1 MSLLGFLARRWHSGG
16 GEDSAEARPPG
27 RSAAS
32 GERPRGGRLRRPGAR
47 PARGARLFW
56 HELRGELLLYTR
68 SRELAFFTFLLPM
81 VFFVLLG
88 STYGNDTVDG
98 VRGSD
103 FLEAGM
109 IGYGAIS
116 IAFAGLAIVLVIRRE
131 AGILKR
137 LRATPLP
144 AWAYIAAL
152 LSAFLAAF
160 AVEVIGL
167 VILGRLLFDIG
178 VPDRIGSL
186 VLALLIGAIAFC
198 GLGIGLTAL
207 IKSAEGA
214 SAVVNAIY
222 LPMSFLAGAFFSPH
236 HFPAF
241 LRAIA
246 DVLPLTYFLRL
257 VRNVML
263 HGHEIWTQG
272 TNVAVV
278 AAWGLAGVIVAL
290 RAFRWEPHEG

>member
-1 MSLLGFLARRWHSGG
+1 MRLLL
-16 GEDSAEARPPG
+16 
-27 RSAAS
+27 
-32 GERPRGGRLRRPGAR
+32 
-47 PARGARLFW
+47 
-56 HELRGELLLYTR
+56 HELKGELRLYTR

-81 VFFVLLG
+81 IFFVLLG
-88 STYGNDTVDG
+88 STYGHDTVDG
-98 VRGSD
+98 VKGSR
-103 FLEAGM
+103 FLEVGM

-144 AWAYIAAL
+144 AWAYISAVLA
-152 LSAFLAAF
+152 AFLVAF
-160 AVEVIGL
+160 AVEVVGL
-167 VILGRLLFDIG
+167 LVLGRVLFGIG
-178 VPDRIGSL
+178 FPDRIVSL
-186 VLALLIGAIAFC
+186 VLALLLGAVSFC
-198 GLGIGLTAL
+198 GLGIGLTAV
-207 IKSAEGA
+207 IRSAEGA

-222 LPMSFLAGAFFSPH
+222 LPMSFIAGAFFSPR
-236 HFPAF
+236 HFPSV

-257 VRNVML
+257 IRAVML
-263 HGHEIWTQG
+263 HGHEIWSQG

-278 AAWGLAGVIVAL
+278 AAWGVAGVIVAV

>member
-1 MSLLGFLARRWHSGG
+1 M
-16 GEDSAEARPPG
+16 
-27 RSAAS
+27 
-32 GERPRGGRLRRPGAR
+32 
-47 PARGARLFW
+47 RLFL

-81 VFFVLLG
+81 IFFVLLG
-88 STYGNDTVDG
+88 STYGDDTVDG
-98 VRGSD
+98 VRGSN

-116 IAFAGLAIVLVIRRE
+116 IAFAGLAIMLVVRRE
-131 AGILKR
+131 SGILKR

-144 AWAYIAAL
+144 AAAYVAAV
-152 LSAFLAAF
+152 LSSFLAVF
-160 AVEVIGL
+160 AIEVVGL
-167 VILGRLLFDIG
+167 ILLGRVLFGIG
-178 VPDRIGSL
+178 VPDRLGSL
-186 VLALLIGAIAFC
+186 ALALLLGVVAFC
-198 GLGIGLTAL
+198 GLGIGVTAL

-222 LPMSFLAGAFFSPH
+222 LPMSFISGSFFSPH
-236 HFPAF
+236 HFPRV

-263 HGHEIWTQG
+263 HGHEIWSQG

-290 RAFRWEPHEG
+290 RSFRWEPHEG

>member
-1 MSLLGFLARRWHSGG
+1 M
-16 GEDSAEARPPG
+16 
-27 RSAAS
+27 
-32 GERPRGGRLRRPGAR
+32 
-47 PARGARLFW
+47 RLFR
-56 HELRGELLLYTR
+56 HELGGELLLYVR

-81 VFFVLLG
+81 IFFVLLG
-88 STYGNDTVDG
+88 STYGDDTVEG

-131 AGILKR
+131 SGILKR

-144 AWAYIAAL
+144 APAYVAAL

-160 AVEVIGL
+160 AVEVVGL
-167 VILGRLLFDIG
+167 ILLGRLLFGIS

-186 VLALLIGAIAFC
+186 VLALLLGAISFC
-198 GLGIGLTAL
+198 GLGIGVTAL
-207 IKSAEGA
+207 MRSAEGA

-222 LPMSFLAGAFFSPH
+222 LPMSFIAGAFFSPH
-236 HFPAF
+236 HFPSF
-241 LRAIA
+241 LRGIA

-263 HGHEIWTQG
+263 HGQEIWSQG

-278 AAWGLAGVIVAL
+278 AAWGIVGVIVAI
-290 RAFRWEPHEG
+290 RYFRWEPHEG

>member
-1 MSLLGFLARRWHSGG
+1 MRLL
-16 GEDSAEARPPG
+16 
-27 RSAAS
+27 
-32 GERPRGGRLRRPGAR
+32 
-47 PARGARLFW
+47 W
-56 HELRGELLLYTR
+56 HELKTELLLYTR

-81 VFFVLLG
+81 IFYVLLG
-88 STYGNDTVDG
+88 STYGKDTVDG
-98 VRGSD
+98 VKGTR

-131 AGILKR
+131 NGILKR

-144 AWAYIAAL
+144 AAVYISSVL
-152 LSAFLAAF
+152 GAFLLAF

-167 VILGRLLFDIG
+167 VLIGRVLFG
-178 VPDRIGSL
+178 VALPDRIGSL
-186 VLALLIGAIAFC
+186 VLALLLGAVSFC
-198 GLGIGLTAL
+198 GLGIGVTSLMR
-207 IKSAEGA
+207 SAEGA

-222 LPMSFLAGAFFSPH
+222 LPMSFISGSFFSPR
-236 HFPAF
+236 HFPSV

-290 RAFRWEPHEG
+290 RSFRWEPHEG

>member
-32 GERPRGGRLRRPGAR
+32 GERFRGGRLRRPGAR

-56 HELRGELLLYTR
+56 HELKGELLLYTR

-131 AGILKR
+131 TGILKR

-263 HGHEIWTQG
+263 HGNEIWTQG

>member
-1 MSLLGFLARRWHSGG
+1 M
-16 GEDSAEARPPG
+16 
-27 RSAAS
+27 
-32 GERPRGGRLRRPGAR
+32 
-47 PARGARLFW
+47 RLFV
-56 HELRGELLLYTR
+56 HELKGELLLYTR

-131 AGILKR
+131 NGLLKR

-144 AWAYIAAL
+144 AWAYITAVL
-152 LSAFLAAF
+152 LAFLAAF

-167 VILGRLLFDIG
+167 IVLGRVLFGIG
-178 VPDRIGSL
+178 FPDEIVSL
-186 VLALLIGAIAFC
+186 VLALLLGAVAFC
-198 GLGIGLTAL
+198 GLGIGLAGL
-207 IKSAEGA
+207 IRSAEGA

-222 LPMSFLAGAFFSPH
+222 LPAAFLAGAFFSPR
-236 HFPAF
+236 HFPEV

-257 VRNVML
+257 IRNVML
-263 HGHEIWTQG
+263 HGHDIWSQG
-272 TNVAVV
+272 TNVAVI
-278 AAWGLAGVIVAL
+278 AAWGIAGLILAL
-290 RAFRWEPHEG
+290 RYFRWEPREG

>member
-1 MSLLGFLARRWHSGG
+1 MRIFA
-16 GEDSAEARPPG
+16 
-27 RSAAS
+27 
-32 GERPRGGRLRRPGAR
+32 
-47 PARGARLFW
+47 
-56 HELRGELLLYTR
+56 HELRGELLLYVR

-81 VFFVLLG
+81 IFFVLLG
-88 STYGNDTVDG
+88 STYGHDTVDG
-98 VRGSD
+98 VKGSR

-144 AWAYIAAL
+144 ASAYVAAV
-152 LSAFLAAF
+152 LSAFLIAF

-167 VILGRLLFDIG
+167 IVLGRILFGIG
-178 VPDRIGSL
+178 APDKPLSL
-186 VLALLIGAIAFC
+186 ALALLLGAVSFC
-198 GLGIGLTAL
+198 GLGIGVTAL
-207 IKSAEGA
+207 IRSAEGA

-222 LPMSFLAGAFFSPH
+222 LPMSFIAGAFFSPR
-236 HFPAF
+236 HFPSV
-241 LRAIA
+241 LQAIA

-263 HGHEIWTQG
+263 HGHDIWSQG
-272 TNVAVV
+272 TNVAVL
-278 AAWGLAGVIVAL
+278 AAWGIAGVIVAL

>member
-1 MSLLGFLARRWHSGG
+1 VN
-16 GEDSAEARPPG
+16 
-27 RSAAS
+27 
-32 GERPRGGRLRRPGAR
+32 
-47 PARGARLFW
+47 LFV

-81 VFFVLLG
+81 IFFVLLG
-88 STYGNDTVDG
+88 STYGDDTVEG

-103 FLEAGM
+103 YLEAGM

-131 AGILKR
+131 TGILKR

-144 AWAYIAAL
+144 AAAYVAAV
-152 LSAFLAAF
+152 LSAFMLAF
-160 AVEVIGL
+160 AVEVFGL
-167 VILGRLLFDIG
+167 ILLGRVLFGIG
-178 VPDRIGSL
+178 VPDNLLSL
-186 VLALLIGAIAFC
+186 ALALLLGAISFC
-198 GLGIGLTAL
+198 GLGIGVTAL

-222 LPMSFLAGAFFSPH
+222 LPMSFIAGAFFSPH
-236 HFPAF
+236 HFPEV

-257 VRNVML
+257 VRNIML
-263 HGHEIWTQG
+263 HDAEIWTQG
-272 TNVAVV
+272 TNVAVL

-290 RAFRWEPHEG
+290 RSFRWEPHEG